1 MVTMYIEMRRRHAH
15 TQTHMLAQG
24 VDTEDKERKE
34 KIFRC
39 RENGG
44 RLLLFTKPQHTAPS
58 RTRFVAPAAAEIKEA
73 ETRQSP
79 DDGIGDMTL
88 SRQHCQDEKKKK
100 NKIVHSTS
108 KSGVVFFPEFLARQH
123 STGGRP
129 RFISDERNEASLRRI
144 HRGRSVSPTLP
155 QSNLVIRWSQTRRRL
170 DQIRL
175 FSPRM
180 SVS

>member
-1 MVTMYIEMRRRHAH
+1 MHTRRHTCLRKGLIPKTRREKKKSLDAGK
-15 TQTHMLAQG
+15 MEG
-24 VDTEDKERKE
+24 VS
-34 KIFRC
+34 FF
-39 RENGG
+39 
-44 RLLLFTKPQHTAPS
+44 LQKPQHTAPS

-79 DDGIGDMTL
+79 YDGIGDMTL
-88 SRQHCQDEKKKK
+88 SRQHCQDRKKKN

-108 KSGVVFFPEFLARQH
+108 KSGVVFFPEFLARQN

-144 HRGRSVSPTLP
+144 HRGRSVSPTLL
-155 QSNLVIRWSQTRRRL
+155 QSNSTIRRSQTRRRL

-180 SVS
+180 SV